1 MKTFNYLKNS
11 LIIVTIIAFIL
22 YVLSSFFV
30 WKSDMLKKELQSVQE
45 DMQTTQEALYVSENE
60 LAITKEALQIEFQKE
75 DELSAELEEMSAEL
89 DAASEA
95 LSILKSEEYN
105 IAYLGE
111 FTYTYYCDERGNPH
125 ICGSGQG
132 ITATGVPTEV
142 GTTIAVDPTVIPLG
156 SMVYVEGW
164 GIRTATD
171 TGGAVKG
178 HKIDILLETHSSC
191 FEQTLINGGV
201 WIISKK
207 TP

>member
-1 MKTFNYLKNS
+1 MKKIDYTMKS
-11 LIIVTIIAFIL
+11 LLIVTAVAFIMC
-22 YVLSSFFV
+22 VLSSFFV

-89 DAASEA
+89 DEA
-95 LSILKSEEYN
+95 NETLSILKSEEYN

-111 FTYTYYCDERGNPH
+111 FTYTYYCDERRPH
-125 ICGSGQG
+125 ICGGAGYTASG
-132 ITATGVPTEV
+132 TPTEV
-142 GTTIAVDPTVIPLG
+142 GTTIAVDPTRIPLG
-156 SMVYVEGW
+156 SMVYVEGV
-164 GIRTATD
+164 GLRIAQD

-178 HKIDILLETHSSC
+178 AKIDILLPTHDEC
-191 FEQTLINGGV
+191 FEQTLTRGGV
-201 WIISKK
+201 WIVSKK

>member
-142 GTTIAVDPTVIPLG
+142 GTTIAVDRTVIPLG

-201 WIISKK
+201 WIVSKK

>member
-1 MKTFNYLKNS
+1 MKKIDYTMKS
-11 LIIVTIIAFIL
+11 LLIVTAVAFIMC
-22 YVLSSFFV
+22 VLSSFFV

-89 DAASEA
+89 DAANEA
-95 LSILKSEEYN
+95 LSILKNEEYN

-111 FTYTYYCDERGNPH
+111 FTYTYYCDERGKPH

-132 ITATGVPTEV
+132 ITATGAPTEV
-142 GTTIAVDPTVIPLG
+142 GTTIAVDPTQIPLG
-156 SMVYVEGW
+156 SMVYVEGV
-164 GIRTATD
+164 GLRIAQD

-178 HKIDILLETHSSC
+178 AKIDILLPTHDEC
-191 FEQTLINGGV
+191 FEQTLTRGGV
-201 WIISKK
+201 WIVSKK

>member
-22 YVLSSFFV
+22 CVLSSFFA

-45 DMQTTQEALYVSENE
+45 DMQTTQEALYISENE

-75 DELSAELEEMSAEL
+75 DELSAELEEMSVKL
-89 DAASEA
+89 DVANEA
-95 LSILKSEEYN
+95 LSILKNEEYN

-111 FTYTYYCDERGNPH
+111 FAYTYYCDERRPH
-125 ICGSGQG
+125 ICGGSGM
-132 ITATGVPTEV
+132 TASGAPTEV
-142 GTTIAVDPTVIPLG
+142 GTTIAVDPARIPLG
-156 SMVYVEGW
+156 SMVYIEGV
-164 GIRTATD
+164 GLRIAQD
-171 TGGAVKG
+171 TGGAVEG
-178 HKIDILLETHSSC
+178 AKIDILLPTHDEC
-191 FEQTLINGGV
+191 FEQTLIRGGV

>member
-22 YVLSSFFV
+22 CVLSSFFA

-45 DMQTTQEALYVSENE
+45 DMQTTQEVLYISENE

-75 DELSAELEEMSAEL
+75 DELSAELEEMSAKL
-89 DAASEA
+89 DVANEA
-95 LSILKSEEYN
+95 LSILKNEKYN

-111 FTYTYYCDERGNPH
+111 FAYTYYCDERRPH
-125 ICGSGQG
+125 ICGGSGM
-132 ITATGVPTEV
+132 TASGAPTEV
-142 GTTIAVDPTVIPLG
+142 GTTIAVDPTRIPLG
-156 SMVYVEGW
+156 SMVYIEGV
-164 GIRTATD
+164 GLRIAQD
-171 TGGAVKG
+171 TGGAVQG
-178 HKIDILLETHSSC
+178 AKIDILLPTHDEC
-191 FEQTLINGGV
+191 FEQTLTRGGV